1 MLIRRSNWSVAK
13 WDAQSAKHP
22 NLFTELLRF
31 IHSTIAEYCDFLAV
45 SSCSYPPSTVLP
57 DSLKRLARRR
67 KSHYFTLHSS
77 FVASDV
83 CSKYMEVLVFILL
96 GVGMLQ
102 WCKDNEIILTQT
114 HTHTHAE
121 CVCTYIY
128 TYVHTCC
135 VCEWSKGIRPV
146 SDAWC
151 EGVAVS
157 LLHYSKETGRLRGW
171 GSGGRRSWYNTWKR
185 IEFSPRRNPRKV

>member
-114 HTHTHAE
+114 HTHTRRM
-121 CVCTYIY
+121 CVYIY
-128 TYVHTCC
+128 IY
-135 VCEWSKGIRPV
+135 IRSYMLCMWV
-146 SDAWC
+146 IERYKAGVRCMVWGCSC
-151 EGVAVS
+151 FSVTLLEGDWKITWVRI
-157 LLHYSKETGRLRGW
+157 GR
-171 GSGGRRSWYNTWKR
+171 
-185 IEFSPRRNPRKV
+185 EKVVV